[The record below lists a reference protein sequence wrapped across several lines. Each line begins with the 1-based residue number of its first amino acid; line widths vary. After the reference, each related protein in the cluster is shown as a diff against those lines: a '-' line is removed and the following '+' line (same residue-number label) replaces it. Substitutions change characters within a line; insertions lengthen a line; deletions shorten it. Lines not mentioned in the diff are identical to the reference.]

1 MNREIKFRGKMIPE
15 NEWIFGTILRIPAP
29 PVCFGKSETD
39 KYYIQ
44 FPDPRYMPDWNM
56 PYKMVQGAVNPDTIG
71 QYTGLHDKNGKEIYE
86 GDIVKIKYRDEDI
99 GKVIY
104 EHNGF
109 SIDVTNM
116 NKNYGRVSFVN
127 NFMEVIGNIYDN
139 PELLGGEEN
148 GDKKLH
154 NNNKCE

>member
-1 MNREIKFRGKMIPE
+1 MNREIKFRGKNYENKWKYGDLVQEKWKQGKAIMI
-15 NEWIFGTILRIPAP
+15 
-29 PVCFGKSETD
+29 KKETTA
-39 KYYIQ
+39 
-44 FPDPRYMPDWNM
+44 WS
-56 PYKMVQGAVNPDTIG
+56 VLEDTVG

-139 PELLGGEEN
+139 PELLGGMN
-148 GDKKLH
+148 GI
-154 NNNKCE
+154 

>member
-1 MNREIKFRGKMIPE
+1 MNREIKFRGKSIDEWVYGMLCKVNEGDTEHGEPIKYKIQTDEKEYGEYVNCFITDE
-15 NEWIFGTILRIPAP
+15 N
-29 PVCFGKSETD
+29 
-39 KYYIQ
+39 
-44 FPDPRYMPDWNM
+44 
-56 PYKMVQGAVNPDTIG
+56 TIG

-127 NFMEVIGNIYDN
+127 NFIEVIGNIYDN
-139 PELLGGEEN
+139 PELLGGEE
-148 GDKKLH
+148 
-154 NNNKCE
+154 

>member
-1 MNREIKFRGKMIPE
+1 MNREIKFRGKSIDEWVYGMLCKVNEGDTEHGEPIKYKIQTDEKEYGEYVQYFITDE
-15 NEWIFGTILRIPAP
+15 N
-29 PVCFGKSETD
+29 
-39 KYYIQ
+39 
-44 FPDPRYMPDWNM
+44 
-56 PYKMVQGAVNPDTIG
+56 TIG

>member
-1 MNREIKFRGKMIPE
+1 MNREIKFRGKSIDEWVYGMLCKVNEGDTEHGEPIKYKIQTDEKEYGEYVNCFITDE
-15 NEWIFGTILRIPAP
+15 N
-29 PVCFGKSETD
+29 
-39 KYYIQ
+39 
-44 FPDPRYMPDWNM
+44 
-56 PYKMVQGAVNPDTIG
+56 TIG

-116 NKNYGRVSFVN
+116 NKNYGRVSFVD
-127 NFMEVIGNIYDN
+127 NFIEVIGNIYEN
-139 PELLGGEEN
+139 PELLGGMN
-148 GDKKLH
+148 GI
-154 NNNKCE
+154 

>member
-1 MNREIKFRGKMIPE
+1 MNREIKFRV
-15 NEWIFGTILRIPAP
+15 W
-29 PVCFGKSETD
+29 D
-39 KYYIQ
+39 KYEKQMYPISSIDYDIFSQ
-44 FPDPRYMPDWNM
+44 EIRII
-56 PYKMVQGAVNPDTIG
+56 AVGHKNGMCTAYNKNHNSEKCDITALELM

-104 EHNGF
+104 EYNGF

-139 PELLGGEEN
+139 PELLGGE
-148 GDKKLH
+148 
-154 NNNKCE
+154 

>member
-1 MNREIKFRGKMIPE
+1 MNREIKFRV
-15 NEWIFGTILRIPAP
+15 W
-29 PVCFGKSETD
+29 D
-39 KYYIQ
+39 KYEKQMYPISSIDYDIFSQ
-44 FPDPRYMPDWNM
+44 EIRII
-56 PYKMVQGAVNPDTIG
+56 AVGHKNGMCTAYNKNHNSEKCDITALELM

-104 EHNGF
+104 EYNGF

-127 NFMEVIGNIYDN
+127 NFIEVIGNIYDN
-139 PELLGGEEN
+139 PELLGGE
-148 GDKKLH
+148 
-154 NNNKCE
+154 